1 MKVYTK
7 GGDKGSTSLIGG
19 ERVLKNS
26 LRLEAYGTIDE
37 LWANVAFLRDSIIE
51 NVKIDNDQFQQE
63 IDDLLRI
70 LTELMNVSTMIAADS
85 SLYHKMPKLE
95 QESIEFLENAIDR
108 MSLELKPITRF
119 TIPGGNTTISISHIA
134 RTVCRRAERISVT
147 ASQQFEV
154 EPKAL
159 MYLNRL
165 SDYLYVIGRLITE
178 RLNVPEHYWEPEK

>member
-26 LRLEAYGTIDE
+26 IRLEAYGTIDE

-63 IDDLLRI
+63 VDDLLRI

-95 QESIEFLENAIDR
+95 QESIEFLE
-108 MSLELKPITRF
+108 ML
-119 TIPGGNTTISISHIA
+119 
-134 RTVCRRAERISVT
+134 
-147 ASQQFEV
+147 
-154 EPKAL
+154 
-159 MYLNRL
+159 
-165 SDYLYVIGRLITE
+165 
-178 RLNVPEHYWEPEK
+178 